1 MRGGGSANKK
11 RFTCGDEKLGAYFRG
26 TMTKGR
32 SEARQL
38 AHGKIL
44 TARTILNTSHYHPN
58 PHAPN
63 QRDPYCCT
71 HACGPKAR
79 RLFKISFIFW
89 ALALPFFGCTKVAAK
104 LAELKKSKPKKYK
117 KAVFTLANQGGQ
129 RDYTKF
135 EFLLVKW
142 TKKKRKQRVRGWIFR
157 DLAGY
162 LIWRTPQGVK
172 ADAAKAEFKDLCKKK
187 NKTYKKKVIGGV
199 KTLRMPKLEEELTI
213 NERSKSTQKRKDMFV
228 EAGAA
233 KKLFKDSSK
242 GEDNVSD
249 DDDSD
254 SELDTSSKEKDGPP
268 QQPVRTHED
277 IVHSESNDSDE
288 SESDLDT
295 SSEQDDGPPQQP
307 ARSHEDNVDPE
318 DNHPPQTTPQ
328 KTPPTARTPRED
340 GGRPQRT
347 PQHTED
353 SKRDESD
360 DSDEETDEDE
370 EETDE
375 LTDEEEEKARRKIKN
390 SHKGTPP
397 HPKRETRKAEG
408 RKQFQRFL
416 RSLTSTRR

>member
-38 AHGKIL
+38 AHGKKL
-44 TARTILNTSHYHPN
+44 TARTILSTSHYHPN

-79 RLFKISFIFW
+79 RIFKISFIFW
-89 ALALPFFGCTKVAAK
+89 ALALSFFGCTKVAAR
-104 LAELKKSKPKKYK
+104 LAELKKSEPKKYK
-117 KAVFTLANQGGQ
+117 MAVCTLVNQGEH
-129 RDYTKF
+129 RDYTEF
-135 EFLLVKW
+135 ELLLVKW

-277 IVHSESNDSDE
+277 IVHSESNDSDA
-288 SESDLDT
+288 SLDT

-375 LTDEEEEKARRKIKN
+375 LTDDEEEKPRRKIKTRTKGHHRTRNGKQERPKGEN
-390 SHKGTPP
+390 SS
-397 HPKRETRKAEG
+397 RD
-408 RKQFQRFL
+408 
-416 RSLTSTRR
+416 S